1 MVVHYL
7 SNMPERK
14 KLIEFILRTFPMPLP
29 DAQAIAN
36 HFTEVHFQKNELL
49 VKEGRMCNEYYF
61 LDQGFAR
68 AFTHDI
74 DGNDITTALYAE
86 NNVVCELFS
95 FFKRIPS
102 KESIQALSDC
112 KTWRLTFDELQNVF
126 HSMVLFREFGRTIL
140 INSYAT
146 LKQRMLSA
154 LQETA
159 EERYAHLIKSNPD
172 VFQYVPLKHIATYLG
187 VTDTSLSRIRK
198 EFSKQ

>member
-1 MVVHYL
+1 MR
-7 SNMPERK
+7 EQE
-14 KLIEFILRTFPMPLP
+14 KLVAFIRQTFPMPLQ
-29 DAQAIAN
+29 DAEAIAAR
-36 HFTEVHFQKNELL
+36 FTETHFEKNDML
-49 VKEGRMCNEYYF
+49 VREGKMCNEYYF
-61 LDQGFAR
+61 LDEGFAR

-74 DGNDITTALYAE
+74 EGNDITTALYAS

-102 KESIQALSDC
+102 KENIQALCEC
-112 KTWRLTFDELQNVF
+112 KTWRLTFSELQDVF

-140 INSYAT
+140 INSYAS

-172 VFQYVPLKHIATYLG
+172 VFQHVPLKHIATYLG

-198 EFSKQ
+198 EFSKMQ

>member
-1 MVVHYL
+1 MQ
-7 SNMPERK
+7 ERQ
-14 KLIEFILRTFPMPLP
+14 KLIDFIRQTFPMPLQ
-29 DAQAIAN
+29 DAEAIAN
-36 HFTEVHFQKNELL
+36 GFSVKHFEKNELL
-49 VKEGRMCNEYYF
+49 VKEGKICNEYYF
-61 LDQGFAR
+61 LDEGFAR

-74 DGNDITTALYAE
+74 EGNDITTALYAS

-95 FFKRIPS
+95 FFKRVPS
-102 KESIQALSDC
+102 KESIQALTEC
-112 KTWRLTFDELQNVF
+112 KAWRLTFDELQDVF

-140 INSYAT
+140 INSYAS

-159 EERYAHLIKSNPD
+159 EERYAHLIKTNPD

-198 EFSKQ
+198 EFSKTN